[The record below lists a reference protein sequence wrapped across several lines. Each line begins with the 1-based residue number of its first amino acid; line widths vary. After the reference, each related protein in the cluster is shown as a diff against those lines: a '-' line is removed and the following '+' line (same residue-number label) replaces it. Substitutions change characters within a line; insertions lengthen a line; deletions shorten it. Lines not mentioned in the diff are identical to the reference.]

1 MADLD
6 KDLELKIAANAT
18 QATEAIDGLIDKLI
32 KLNQSLSLGNLERFS
47 SQLKDIASAANSL
60 SGISKDINA
69 ISSAGSKLASL
80 TGFKTLNDQMQ
91 EVEAES
97 RRLAKAVSDY
107 FSFDKAKNGKRN
119 IEELGNYIA
128 STMRNAAKTGNTN
141 VIREQAELMGDIIA
155 ESSVTVQDIQ
165 AEAAAYAD
173 LADWVKKTTIYLDD
187 KTKANLKHADSLNA
201 IKAAFKGITSDP
213 TKGTS
218 LDTFLMEVEKFG
230 VGGGHPEE
238 AITAI
243 ARAVNEY
250 NHAVKSAVVQGR
262 AQITTGLVSEKDF
275 QEAGR
280 SLASNVEKS
289 FGKIFSEEGTKKDL
303 FGSLLPSLTEL
314 SGITIPDFSGLN
326 VLADALTKLQH
337 VNAKKIQSIVSAL
350 HGLNVNINTSGLEG
364 AVQSAQNMGDAAP
377 KIKETADAMNNMA
390 EGLKEVGENAS
401 SAINT
406 GEIEQ
411 TTSAVKDLA
420 SAAQD
425 AGDSISQTKD
435 DTVGLA
441 FEQMRSKVD
450 GLGRAFQQARNGF
463 KGVTGDL
470 QDVGTT
476 APKIQETADAMN
488 HMAEGLSEVGKD
500 ASSAVNVGELEK
512 GTKELENV
520 AEGFG
525 KVKDAVAQSAGKGDG
540 SSALAQEMQ
549 RISEKIKEV
558 KSQMYELNDIQGS
571 DGSVE
576 YKSLEVRLQ
585 MLTDRYNALNEIGKK
600 NQSVVADQKSRNID
614 LLASLVALGH
624 ELQTVASTFD
634 KWGDAGIR
642 LVKMV
647 FSPLRHEFEE
657 FKSRISGISNAM
669 KNLRNTMQKHLDK
682 MSAFWKRAMKTFT
695 FMLVRKAITAILNET
710 KNAIDSLAAWS
721 NTFGTQFNSSMSEI
735 VADATYLARSLI
747 AIFEPIINAIVPILN
762 TLVNALGRAARALAE
777 FFAAFTGQNYF
788 MVAKK
793 QVGNYADSLNKA
805 NKAQKNLT
813 MGIDELNILSE
824 NNSGGA
830 NGGAGGLGDG
840 WDTAPVSDKMRKFA
854 DDIKKILDQ
863 IFEPFKKAWDKAKDH
878 VISGF
883 NYMKNQLKYLA
894 QSIGRDFL
902 KMWNEDA
909 TVDMLTN
916 ILLIVGDIMT
926 VIGNIARK
934 FREAW
939 DSGNTGLHILE
950 NIRDIFAILIAH
962 VRDVTKYMMLWSAAL
977 DFEPLLDSVE
987 LLTEKLK
994 KVAAFVGNV
1003 FEDVMKN
1010 VVLKYINYMITEGIP
1025 HLFNTIGEIIDA
1037 FDFVKLRHQL
1047 VPLEKAFEGM
1057 LENIHEGITNAI
1069 GNIGKAVGAFTQSE
1083 EFQKFL
1089 DAIQWFMEQVTA
1101 ERVEKLFTALGTA
1114 ILDVAKSV
1122 MGFVSSDTF
1131 KDFIQMLLDWY
1142 DSKTPEDIAK
1152 ILENIAKAIL
1162 LFKFT
1167 GFVGKGVSGFAS
1179 FLSVLASAKNVVG
1192 ILSGLGSAGSAA
1204 GTGIAAAGAGG
1215 TAAAGGLGA
1224 FVAAVAPVAAAIA
1237 GITLAVK
1244 SFVDSFGGV
1253 GGAVERLKKLFGD
1266 ISGYLKGVA
1275 EDLNLAGVI
1284 QRLKDAFSGL
1294 FSSLGNMKDFWE
1306 VILKVFEVVVDAIGT
1321 ALIPII
1327 ELLAK
1332 ALGVIVVT
1340 VKGVIENLG
1349 ALGEIIVGVFTLNF
1363 DKVIEGVERFVNS
1376 FIGWFKD
1383 LKYQLIG
1390 DPIVYDIVDGVIGG
1404 FTDMVTSVINA
1415 VKGFV
1420 TKIVNFFK
1428 KLWSDAVAYVTKLK
1442 DDTIAKWEETKA
1454 SVEEK
1459 VRLLKESI
1467 IQKWQEIKTSVEEK
1481 VRLLK
1486 ESIIQKWQETKTN
1499 VEEKVRLLKESI
1511 IQKWQEVKTNV
1522 EEKVRLLKESI
1533 IQKWQETKDSVEEK
1547 VRLLKEELIKKWE
1560 QMKKD
1565 ATELLEKV
1573 KDAITKP
1580 FKDAYDALFGEDGW
1594 ITKLVKK
1601 FKKGLED
1608 LSPEKITEALKGV
1621 ADAIVAPFKEA
1632 YEAAMGDNGWVKQ
1645 LLNGIKEF
1653 FNGIKT
1659 AIDESPL
1666 GQFFKNITDKIN
1678 SLKDALKGLK
1688 NDAKEAERE
1697 TANSSSASNYFNG
1710 GFVQYATGGYPSR
1723 GTLFWAGEY
1732 GLPEMLGTVGGKTAV
1747 ASSAEITGIRESVM
1761 ESSIAEQNMMGQMI
1775 NLLQTIALKD
1785 TSVNLD
1791 SRELVSSLNDRARRN
1806 GYNFRAATT

>member
-173 LADWVKKTTIYLDD
+173 LADWVKKTTLYLDD

-250 NHAVKSAVVQGR
+250 NYAVKNAVVQGR
-262 AQITTGLVSEKDF
+262 AQIGAGLASEKDF

-337 VNAKKIQSIVSAL
+337 VNAKQIQSIVSAL

-364 AVQSAQNMGDAAP
+364 AVQSAQNIGDTSP
-377 KIKETADAMNNMA
+377 KIK
-390 EGLKEVGENAS
+390 
-401 SAINT
+401 
-406 GEIEQ
+406 
-411 TTSAVKDLA
+411 
-420 SAAQD
+420 
-425 AGDSISQTKD
+425 
-435 DTVGLA
+435 
-441 FEQMRSKVD
+441 
-450 GLGRAFQQARNGF
+450 
-463 KGVTGDL
+463 
-470 QDVGTT
+470 
-476 APKIQETADAMN
+476 ETADAMN
-488 HMAEGLSEVGKD
+488 HMAEGLSAVGKN
-500 ASSAVNVGELEK
+500 ASSAINVGELEK
-512 GTKELENV
+512 GTKELEKT
-520 AEGFG
+520 AEEFNN
-525 KVKDAVAQSAGKGDG
+525 VKDAIAKGTGSGDG

-558 KSQMYELNDIQGS
+558 KSQMYELNDINGS
-571 DGSVE
+571 DGSDK
-576 YKSLEVRLQ
+576 YKELEDSLQSLIE
-585 MLTDRYNALNEIGKK
+585 RYEALNNIGKK
-600 NQSVVADQKSRNID
+600 NESVVSGQKTGNID

-657 FKSRISGISNAM
+657 FKSKISGISNAM

-682 MSAFWKRAMKTFT
+682 MSAFWKRTMKTFT

-762 TLVNALGRAARALAE
+762 TLVEALGRAARALAE

-793 QVGNYADSLNKA
+793 QVGNYTDSLNKA

-824 NNSGGA
+824 NNSGGGS
-830 NGGAGGLGDG
+830 GGGLGGLGD

-854 DDIKKILDQ
+854 DDIKEILDKLFDP
-863 IFEPFKKAWDKAKDH
+863 IKKAWDKAKTY
-878 VISGF
+878 VTNSF
-883 NYMKNQLKYLA
+883 KYMTDELGKLA
-894 QSIGRDFL
+894 KKMGQDFL
-902 KMWNEDA
+902 DVWNQPK
-909 TVDMLTN
+909 TVQMLTELFM
-916 ILLIVGDIMT
+916 ILGDIET
-926 VIGNIARK
+926 TIGNLAKR

-939 DSGNTGLHILE
+939 TEGDKGKKIFEG
-950 NIRDIFAILIAH
+950 IRDILAILIGH
-962 VRDVTKYMMLWSAAL
+962 VRNVTFYMTKWSNSL
-977 DFEPLLDSVE
+977 NFNPLLEKTVE
-987 LLTEKLK
+987 LLQKMKPLAEFIGGL
-994 KVAAFVGNV
+994 FQ
-1003 FEDVMKN
+1003 DIMKN
-1010 VVLKYINYMITEGIP
+1010 VVLQYIKFLIEDGIP
-1025 HLFNTIGEIIDA
+1025 HLLKTIGEILDA
-1037 FDFVKLRHQL
+1037 FDFSKLREQF
-1047 VPLEKAFEGM
+1047 VPLEKAFEKV
-1057 LENIHEGITNAI
+1057 LENIDKGVVNAI
-1069 GNIGKAVGAFTQSE
+1069 GNFGKAVGEFTQSD

-1089 DAIQWFMEQVTA
+1089 DTIVWFMDQITEA
-1101 ERVEKLFTALGTA
+1101 RVQKVFDVLGGA
-1114 ILDVAKSV
+1114 ILKVAKALIN
-1122 MGFVSSDTF
+1122 FVSSDDF
-1131 KDFIQMLLDWY
+1131 KDFLEMLLKWFD
-1142 DSKTPEDIAK
+1142 DTDTDKLSNGLI
-1152 ILENIAKAIL
+1152 NIAKAIL
-1162 LFKFT
+1162 AFKFT
-1167 GFVGKGVSGFAS
+1167 GFIGKGVAGFAS
-1179 FLSVLASAKNVVG
+1179 FLSVLASAKNAIG
-1192 ILSGLGSAGSAA
+1192 ILTGLGSAG
-1204 GTGIAAAGAGG
+1204 TAAGAGG
-1215 TAAAGGLGA
+1215 TAAAGGFGA
-1224 FVAAVAPVAAAIA
+1224 FAAAIAPVAAVIA
-1237 GITLAVK
+1237 GIVTAVYSLVK
-1244 SFVDSFGGV
+1244 SFGGV
-1253 GGAVERLKKLFGD
+1253 KGVVEEVSRHFKLVTDVLKRVAEALKLNDFIDRLKKSFD
-1266 ISGYLKGVA
+1266 DLKESLGAQKGLWQAIMYVLDAVA
-1275 EDLNLAGVI
+1275 IVVGTVLIPVFEVICHVLSSLIEICAGVI
-1284 QRLKDAFSGL
+1284 EGIGGVFNVLMGFINGDGQQISEGWSQIFGGMEKAVDGFLDF
-1294 FSSLGNMKDFWE
+1294 FLGDDTPLRKLVDFIANEIFGKIKEEAEKKWKE
-1306 VILKVFEVVVDAIGT
+1306 IKEKI
-1321 ALIPII
+1321 LIPIK
-1327 ELLAK
+1327 EAYDK
-1332 ALGVIVVT
+1332 AS
-1340 VKGVIENLG
+1340 
-1349 ALGEIIVGVFTLNF
+1349 
-1363 DKVIEGVERFVNS
+1363 ERFS
-1376 FIGWFKD
+1376 K
-1383 LKYQLIG
+1383 LKEDAGKKWDEIKKNAEATWLLIKNNIIDPVKEAYNNTVEKFNKLKEDAG
-1390 DPIVYDIVDGVIGG
+1390 KKWDETKKKAEDTWLLIKQNIINPIVE
-1404 FTDMVTSVINA
+1404 
-1415 VKGFV
+1415 
-1420 TKIVNFFK
+1420 
-1428 KLWSDAVAYVTKLK
+1428 AYN
-1442 DDTIAKWEETKA
+1442 
-1454 SVEEK
+1454 K
-1459 VRLLKESI
+1459 VM
-1467 IQKWQEIKTSVEEK
+1467 
-1481 VRLLK
+1481 
-1486 ESIIQKWQETKTN
+1486 
-1499 VEEKVRLLKESI
+1499 
-1511 IQKWQEVKTNV
+1511 
-1522 EEKVRLLKESI
+1522 
-1533 IQKWQETKDSVEEK
+1533 EK
-1547 VRLLKEELIKKWE
+1547 VRLLKEEIGKKWDEIKKKAEDTWLLIKNNIIDPVVEAYNKTVEKFRQLRDDAGKAWDE
-1560 QMKKD
+1560 FVKKIKESTVVQFFSD
-1565 ATELLEKV
+1565 LVDKV
-1573 KDAITKP
+1573 KEVIDWFKKFNGDAKDSWNEFCSAIENSAIVTFISGLVDKVVELINK
-1580 FKDAYDALFGEDGW
+1580 FKD
-1594 ITKLVKK
+1594 
-1601 FKKGLED
+1601 
-1608 LSPEKITEALKGV
+1608 LKGA
-1621 ADAIVAPFKEA
+1621 AD
-1632 YEAAMGDNGWVKQ
+1632 
-1645 LLNGIKEF
+1645 
-1653 FNGIKT
+1653 
-1659 AIDESPL
+1659 
-1666 GQFFKNITDKIN
+1666 
-1678 SLKDALKGLK
+1678 
-1688 NDAKEAERE
+1688 DAKGSADEVKAPQAE
-1697 TANSSSASNYFNG
+1697 SHFNG
-1710 GFVQYATGGYPSR
+1710 GFVGTYATGGYPSR